1 MYKATIFRYRT
12 TRSTIPKRRETH
24 SLCSSRSPPKFLTVV
39 QKAGVHAEC
48 DSLVDLRGRDRSW
61 GLLKW
66 METAYQGTGEQGSV
80 LDDERRV
87 GSLYGSSHELFTED
101 WDTYSG
107 ARLYRAYHG
116 RPEGRTEVPEVE
128 CYWKMLEF

>member
-1 MYKATIFRYRT
+1 M
-12 TRSTIPKRRETH
+12 
-24 SLCSSRSPPKFLTVV
+24 
-39 QKAGVHAEC
+39 
-48 DSLVDLRGRDRSW
+48 
-61 GLLKW
+61 
-66 METAYQGTGEQGSV
+66 

-87 GSLYGSSHELFTED
+87 KSLYGSSHEFFTED

-107 ARLYRAYHG
+107 ARLYGAYHD